1 MKAPLLGGGRV
12 LLALLA
18 LSLALSPVCASAA
31 ETAAAAD
38 SATANPV
45 DAAVDAAEAG
55 NRAAAEAQTLIEKLS
70 DDTDALAAEY
80 RKALQEAQSLKVYN
94 RQLQD
99 LLASQDKEMANL
111 NRQIGE
117 VDVVQRQVTPLMLRM
132 IDALDQF
139 VRLDVPFLP
148 EERTQ
153 RVQGLRDLMSR
164 ADISLSEKYRRLM
177 EAYQVENEYGRTI
190 EAYRG
195 TLDAQG
201 QERTVD
207 FLRVGRVA
215 LMYQTLDAQETG
227 FWNRKTGEWEPLPG
241 EYRSQVKQGLQIAKK
256 QVAPDLIRIPVP
268 APEVIAQ

>member
-18 LSLALSPVCASAA
+18 LSLALSPVCASAE

-55 NRAAAEAQTLIEKLS
+55 NRAAAEAQALIEKLS

-195 TLDAQG
+195 TLDANG

-207 FLRVGRVA
+207 FLRIGRVA
-215 LMYQTLDAQETG
+215 LMYQTLDGNETG
-227 FWNRKTGEWEPLPG
+227 FWNRQTGQWDTLPG

-256 QVAPDLIRIPVP
+256 QVAPDLIRIPVS